1 MATLTSLPRVSLA
14 EWDDRATDRTAFARR
29 VADICHE
36 VGFFT
41 LVDHGVAQSTIDEY
55 MALLRRFFALPEDA
69 KASIEK
75 ARSPHCRGWERLGSE
90 LTDNK
95 VDHREQVDLWSERA
109 PLAPTVEPAYLRL
122 VGPNPWLA
130 DHLLPGFRDV
140 VSSWFRSMQDL
151 AERLMEVLAVGLDLP
166 ADAFHRI
173 FGEQTHSLLKLIHY
187 PPTPAGEAGVNGH
200 HDSGFLTILLQY
212 EVGGLQVRT
221 QQGEWIDVAPERGA
235 FNVNLGEMLQAMTGN
250 YYVATMHR
258 VVSAAERYSSAFFH
272 GPDLRTP
279 LEPISLDAAFAARV
293 AASEYHRTT
302 GFMARREE
310 LLAGG
315 QGTSAA
321 PVATYGDQLWNYF
334 RRSYPDII
342 SARFAD

>member
-1 MATLTSLPRVSLA
+1 MATLTSLPHVSLA
-14 EWDDRATDRTAFARR
+14 EWDDRGTDRRAFARR

-41 LVDHGVAQSTIDEY
+41 LVDHGIAPSTIDEY
-55 MALLRRFFALPEDA
+55 MSMLQRFFALPEDT
-69 KASIEK
+69 KATIEK
-75 ARSPHCRGWERLGSE
+75 VRSPHCRGWERLGSE
-90 LTDNK
+90 LTDNRI
-95 VDHREQVDLWSERA
+95 DHREQVDLWSEGE
-109 PLAPTVEPAYLRL
+109 PLDPRVEPPYLRL
-122 VGPNPWLA
+122 VGPNPWPA
-130 DHLLPGFRDV
+130 DHVLPGFRDV
-140 VSSWFRSMQDL
+140 VSSWFQSMQHL

-166 ADAFHRI
+166 ADTFHRI

-187 PPTPAGEAGVNGH
+187 PPTPEGEAGVNGH
-200 HDSGFLTILLQY
+200 HDSGFLTVLLQH

-221 QQGEWIDVAPERGA
+221 QQGDWIDVTPERGA
-235 FNVNLGEMLQAMTGN
+235 FNVNLGEMLQGMTGN

-258 VVSAAERYSSAFFH
+258 VVSSAERYSSAFFH

-279 LEPISLDAAFAARV
+279 LAPIELDPSYAARV
-293 AASEYHRTT
+293 AASEYHRTA

-315 QGTSAA
+315 QGTTSA

-334 RRSYPDII
+334 QRSYPDII
-342 SARFAD
+342 AARFVD